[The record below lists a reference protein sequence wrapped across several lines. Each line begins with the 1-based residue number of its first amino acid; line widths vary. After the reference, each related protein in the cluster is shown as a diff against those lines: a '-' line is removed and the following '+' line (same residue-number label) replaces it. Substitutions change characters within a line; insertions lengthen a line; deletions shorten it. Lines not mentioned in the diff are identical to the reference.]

1 MGQYRHNKS
10 ILLLYQTTSLIRT
23 KTDNINEYKNKNM
36 IPRLHE
42 INGKLD
48 MIQDLKLHDLKLSLD
63 QQEKLLNIHQ
73 QLIDRRVELI
83 KEIKKQYI
91 I

>member
-1 MGQYRHNKS
+1 
-10 ILLLYQTTSLIRT
+10 
-23 KTDNINEYKNKNM
+23 M
-36 IPRLHE
+36 IERLHN

-48 MIQDLKLHDLKLSLD
+48 MIQDLKIQGLGLSLD

-73 QLIDRRVELI
+73 QLIDQRNETLI
-83 KEIKKQYI
+83 QIKKQYI

>member
-1 MGQYRHNKS
+1 
-10 ILLLYQTTSLIRT
+10 L
-23 KTDNINEYKNKNM
+23 DNINEYKNKNM

-63 QQEKLLNIHQ
+63 QQEKLLAIHQ

-83 KEIKKQYI
+83 KVEKTKRNYY
-91 I
+91 

>member
-1 MGQYRHNKS
+1 
-10 ILLLYQTTSLIRT
+10 
-23 KTDNINEYKNKNM
+23 M
-36 IPRLHE
+36 IERLHN

-48 MIQDLKLHDLKLSLD
+48 MLQDLKIQGLGLSLD

-73 QLIDRRVELI
+73 QLLDQRFELI
-83 KEIKKQYI
+83 RKIKKQYI

>member
-1 MGQYRHNKS
+1 
-10 ILLLYQTTSLIRT
+10 
-23 KTDNINEYKNKNM
+23 M
-36 IPRLHE
+36 IPQLHE